1 MNLIDI
7 IKGNSDFRKH
17 ISESRSRLYRTAYSW
32 CHDPDVADDVVQQ
45 TLYKAIQN
53 YQQVKEV
60 AALNGWLFKIL
71 ARSFADHYRSHK
83 EYAMDDE
90 LHAMDDYTPEN
101 AANEQ
106 QIVKRVRDAIKRIP
120 IEQRQVVTLVD
131 LEKFS
136 YVEVANIMSIPVGTV
151 MSRLSRARQTLH
163 KYLIVT
169 KKAEDGLTLPRVRRV
184 K

>member
-7 IKGNSDFRKH
+7 IKGKSDFRQQ
-17 ISESRSRLYRTAYSW
+17 ISESRSRLYRTAYAW

-45 TLYKAIQN
+45 ALYKAIQN
-53 YQQVKEV
+53 YQQVREI

-83 EYAMDDE
+83 EYLEDDE
-90 LHAMDDYTPEN
+90 SHSIDDYTPEN
-101 AANEQ
+101 AASEQ
-106 QIVKRVRDAIKRIP
+106 QIVRRVRDAIRRIP
-120 IEQRQVVTLVD
+120 IDQRQVVTLVD

-136 YVEVANIMSIPVGTV
+136 YLEVANIMSTPVGTV
-151 MSRLSRARQTLH
+151 MSRLSRARRTLH
-163 KYLIVT
+163 KHLIVE
-169 KKAEDGLTLPRVRRV
+169 KKAEDGLTLSSVRRV